1 MGVAFDLGLSR
12 PATDFATSRRP
23 IRHLIRPVEGSMLRF
38 GPISA
43 LNKVLA
49 LIFITNIS
57 LLVRWL
63 VGLNGYSGFGKPP
76 MFGDFEAQRHWM
88 EVTVNLPIKQWYQ
101 NSTNNDLLYWG
112 LDYPPLTAYH
122 SWINGQLATA
132 INSSWNALTSSRGLE
147 DPSHKL
153 FMRWTVIMADLLLL
167 FPPTFTIFS
176 QNLLSLNNC
185 FEQKIVSCLLSFLNP
200 SLLLIDHGHFQYN
213 GISLGLS
220 LWTFLLI
227 CNNRFCLAT
236 VAFCLSL
243 NYKQMQ
249 LYHAVPFFIF
259 LLKKCS
265 DRKSLASKLDLLLK
279 LSLMVLITF
288 VIVWSPLLFTNDKE
302 GIIQVLRRIFPFNRG
317 LFEDK
322 VASVWCALQP
332 VLRLKE
338 FGNQHLVV
346 RLCLASTAIS
356 FIPDCVLLWRLPS
369 PRNLIFSLTS
379 VSLSFFLFSYH
390 VHEKSILLATVP
402 ASFLI
407 MNYPFLTVWFITIA
421 TGSMF
426 PLLCKDSLMLST
438 ISILLFYYLIFAVH
452 QDKEMKGENIDSALN
467 FRSSLAWIN
476 SAVKGVAVIS
486 VVMMVILCAC
496 HLGASPPSR
505 FPDLFSYL
513 LAAFSCVN
521 FMVFKLIL
529 LYLMSNSMMEKSKR
543 D

>member
-1 MGVAFDLGLSR
+1 MRLS
-12 PATDFATSRRP
+12 
-23 IRHLIRPVEGSMLRF
+23 IG
-38 GPISA
+38 
-43 LNKVLA
+43 
-49 LIFITNIS
+49 
-57 LLVRWL
+57 
-63 VGLNGYSGFGKPP
+63 
-76 MFGDFEAQRHWM
+76 
-88 EVTVNLPIKQWYQ
+88 
-101 NSTNNDLLYWG
+101 NN
-112 LDYPPLTAYH
+112 
-122 SWINGQLATA
+122 
-132 INSSWNALTSSRGLE
+132 
-147 DPSHKL
+147 
-153 FMRWTVIMADLLLL
+153 
-167 FPPTFTIFS
+167 
-176 QNLLSLNNC
+176 
-185 FEQKIVSCLLSFLNP
+185 
-200 SLLLIDHGHFQYN
+200 
-213 GISLGLS
+213 
-220 LWTFLLI
+220 
-227 CNNRFCLAT
+227 
-236 VAFCLSL
+236 
-243 NYKQMQ
+243 
-249 LYHAVPFFIF
+249 
-259 LLKKCS
+259 
-265 DRKSLASKLDLLLK
+265 
-279 LSLMVLITF
+279 
-288 VIVWSPLLFTNDKE
+288 
-302 GIIQVLRRIFPFNRG
+302 
-317 LFEDK
+317 
-322 VASVWCALQP
+322 
-332 VLRLKE
+332 
-338 FGNQHLVV
+338 
-346 RLCLASTAIS
+346 
-356 FIPDCVLLWRLPS
+356 RLPS